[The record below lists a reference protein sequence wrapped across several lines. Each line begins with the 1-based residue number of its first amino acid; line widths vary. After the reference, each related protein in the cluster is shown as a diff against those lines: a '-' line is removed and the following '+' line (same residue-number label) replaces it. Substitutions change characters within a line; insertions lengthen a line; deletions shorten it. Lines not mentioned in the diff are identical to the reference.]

1 MFRWKNQRKTRKMKE
16 NKQEKLETEKEIA
29 DLNIKIQNL
38 KVELKN
44 ALMTLALEKQQS
56 GRIIQAWSM
65 EIK

>member
-1 MFRWKNQRKTRKMKE
+1 MKE
-16 NKQEKLETEKEIA
+16 NNQEKLKMEKEIA

-38 KVELKN
+38 KIELKN